1 MLKNLFNEKKAAQAA
16 AYFLF
21 RAGEPLSILKLT
33 KLLYLAERGSLEK
46 FGEPMIGDHP
56 VSMPHGPV
64 LSTTLDYMNGML
76 RSSEG
81 GWDSWIA
88 DRQGHFVA
96 LRDPQSVQRQE
107 DLLALSAADIEILS
121 DVWNRFGGMDQWA
134 LRDWTHEH
142 CPEWTDPEGS
152 SVPIS
157 FDTLLAALHFS
168 PQQTEAILARLRE
181 ADGINAAFAAD
192 ARAPGR

>member
-1 MLKNLFNEKKAAQAA
+1 MLKNLFNEKKAAQVA

-33 KLLYLAERGSLEK
+33 KLLYLAERGALEK

-64 LSTTLDYMNGML
+64 LSTTLDHMNGML
-76 RSSEG
+76 DSLEG

-88 DRQGHFVA
+88 DRQGHFLA
-96 LRDPQSVQRQE
+96 LRDPQRVHSAE
-107 DLLALSAADIEILS
+107 DLLELSAADVDVLA
-121 DVWNRFGGMDQWA
+121 DVWDRYGWMDQWA

-142 CPEWTDPEGS
+142 CAEWHDPQGS
-152 SVPIS
+152 SIPIAPEE
-157 FDTLLAALHFS
+157 LLAALRFS

-181 ADGINAAFAAD
+181 ADGINASFAVNHPAS
-192 ARAPGR
+192 GR